1 MNREIEF
8 AKTLER
14 VRKMA
19 ADQGGMISK
28 EQVQQA
34 FAELELSEEQ
44 LALVFD
50 YLKKHKVGIG
60 EPVNPD
66 DYLTEE
72 EHDYL
77 KEYLEALSGIEQV
90 SDGQREAYILSAMA
104 GDRDAQNSLIQIFL
118 PQVAEI
124 AKLYTGQG
132 VYLEDLIGQGNM
144 AVSEGVTMLG
154 CQENAADAEAM
165 LVKMIMDSMEEMIQC
180 DMEALQSD
188 QKLADKVNEI
198 ALKAKELADEM
209 RRKVTSAELA
219 EETGIPEEEILDVY
233 RMSGYAIE
241 DIDGGSR

>member
-77 KEYLEALSGIEQV
+77 KEYLEALSGMEQV

>member
-241 DIDGGSR
+241 DIDGESR

>member
-60 EPVNPD
+60 EPVNLD

>member
-180 DMEALQSD
+180 DMEAFQSD

-198 ALKAKELADEM
+198 AQKAKELADEM
-209 RRKVTSAELA
+209 RRKVTVTELA

>member
-19 ADQGGMISK
+19 TDQGGMISK

-77 KEYLEALSGIEQV
+77 KEYLEALSGMEQV

>member
-60 EPVNPD
+60 EPVNLD

-104 GDRDAQNSLIQIFL
+104 GDKDAQSSLIQIFL

-154 CQENAADAEAM
+154 CQENAADAEGM
-165 LVKMIMDSMEEMIQC
+165 LVKMIMDSMEEMIQS
-180 DMEALQSD
+180 DMEAFQSD

-198 ALKAKELADEM
+198 AQKAKELADEM
-209 RRKVTSAELA
+209 RRKVTVAELA

>member
-77 KEYLEALSGIEQV
+77 KEYLEALGGMEQV

-198 ALKAKELADEM
+198 AQKAKELADEM
-209 RRKVTSAELA
+209 RRKVTVAELA

>member
-60 EPVNPD
+60 EPVDPD

-180 DMEALQSD
+180 DMEAFRSD

-198 ALKAKELADEM
+198 ARKAKELADEM

>member
-209 RRKVTSAELA
+209 RRKVTVAELA

>member
-60 EPVNPD
+60 EPVNLD

-209 RRKVTSAELA
+209 RRKVTVAELA